1 MMQEMQTKQNAA
13 FYEILTSIDAD
24 GLLARSFSL
33 RISVSMHC
41 LMASLHARWQI
52 SVKSAPEKP
61 CVTLAI

>member
-1 MMQEMQTKQNAA
+1 MKYV
-13 FYEILTSIDAD
+13 FKILTSIDAD

-52 SVKSAPEKP
+52 SVRSAPENP